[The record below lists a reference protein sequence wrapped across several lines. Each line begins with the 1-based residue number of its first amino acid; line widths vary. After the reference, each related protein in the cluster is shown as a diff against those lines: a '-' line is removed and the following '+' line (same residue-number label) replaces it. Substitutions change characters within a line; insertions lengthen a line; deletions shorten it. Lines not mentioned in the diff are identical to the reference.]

1 MPITSM
7 TGFSREAGVSGPYQW
22 VWELRSVNGRGLEVR
37 FRTPPGYEA
46 FGEEARKGIQQAM
59 SRGQCQLN
67 LSLNRNNAPPNIK
80 INNEVLQSLLDA
92 LGKLDLPASVGK
104 ASLDGLLSVKGV
116 IELEETQ
123 DSDTEEQ
130 LAKDL
135 RAGLEKLI
143 RALVEARAAEGLA
156 LHGILDGHLQ
166 TIANLIDQA
175 EAAPGRQPEAIRQRL
190 RAQIELLLGG
200 KNDLDENRLHQE
212 ALVMAAR
219 ADIREELDRLKA
231 HVDSARTLLREAG
244 AIGRKL
250 DFLSQ
255 EFGREANTL
264 CAKANDIKLSR
275 IGLELKAVI
284 EQFRE
289 QVQNVE

>member
-1 MPITSM
+1 MPIASM

-22 VWELRSVNGRGLEVR
+22 VWELKSVNGRGLEVR
-37 FRTPPGYEA
+37 FRTPPAYEA
-46 FGEEARKGIQQAM
+46 FAEEARKGIQQAM

-67 LSLNRNNAPPNIK
+67 LSLSRNNAPPGIRVNG
-80 INNEVLQSLLDA
+80 EVLQSLLDA
-92 LGKLDLPASVGK
+92 LGKLELPAGGK

-123 DSDTEEQ
+123 AADTEKQ

-135 RAGLEKLI
+135 LAGLEKLI
-143 RALVEARAAEGLA
+143 LAPVEARAAEELA
-156 LHGILDGHLQ
+156 LHGILDGHLHA
-166 TIANLIDQA
+166 IDKLVDQA

-190 RAQIELLLGG
+190 QAQIEQLLDGRG
-200 KNDLDENRLHQE
+200 SDENRLHQE

-231 HVDSARTLLREAG
+231 HVDSARTLLQDGG

-264 CAKANDIKLSR
+264 CAEANDIKLSR